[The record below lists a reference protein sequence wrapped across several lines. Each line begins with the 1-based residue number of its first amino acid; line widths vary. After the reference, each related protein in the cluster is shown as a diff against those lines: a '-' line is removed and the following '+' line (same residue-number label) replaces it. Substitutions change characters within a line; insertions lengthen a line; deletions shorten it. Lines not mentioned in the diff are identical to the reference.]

1 MFINALNKSY
11 DRESCILIVDD
22 DPSLLKFFKIHL
34 NKFFSK
40 IIVVENVAAALKEL
54 AARPFD
60 LVISDVR
67 MPKTDGLQLLK
78 KVRKLD
84 NSIPFFMVS
93 GEEMTGEQAVK
104 LKLADAF
111 LKKPF
116 DFDDFHRFISLGID
130 LRKAF
135 KELSQA
141 MGKDQDIRKILPTKL
156 QNNKKLTSNKAMLT
170 EYFKIIEEL
179 KSFSHSA

>member
-40 IIVVENVAAALKEL
+40 IVVVENVAAAIKEL

-84 NSIPFFMVS
+84 TSIPIFMIS
-93 GEEMTGEQAVK
+93 GEIMTDEQAKK
-104 LKLADAF
+104 LMFADAF

-116 DFDDFHRFISLGID
+116 DFDDFHRFIALGID
-130 LRKAF
+130 LRQAL
-135 KELSQA
+135 KELA
-141 MGKDQDIRKILPTKL
+141 EPLGKDCDIRKILRENL
-156 QNNKKLTSNKAMLT
+156 ASNKKLSLKKDVVKVYLQVT
-170 EYFKIIEEL
+170 EEL
-179 KSFSHSA
+179 KKFSHTA